1 MSAFLRPEWDTPPN
15 GDFASYVERLTQSP
29 RPVSES
35 SMAPL
40 SGDRAPAA
48 KRRANRSAAHASA
61 GRVESPQLSVSS
73 ASRAVLLR
81 LLKALRHILLIAML
95 LLGALLF
102 VKGSGS
108 LIGIAFMGFL
118 LWLVHSAV
126 SALSTAVPVKD
137 KAQAAPLQ
145 SLLHTLKQVQKSSS
159 PHRK

>member
-40 SGDRAPAA
+40 PGRQAPAA
-48 KRRANRSAAHASA
+48 KKRANRSAAHSPA

-81 LLKALRHILLIAML
+81 LLKALRRVLLIAML
-95 LLGALLF
+95 LLGALFF

-108 LIGIAFMGFL
+108 LIGMAFMGFL
-118 LWLVHSAV
+118 LWLVHSGV
-126 SALSTAVPVKD
+126 SALSAAAPVQD

-145 SLLHTLKQVQKSSS
+145 SLLHTLKQVQQSSS
-159 PHRK
+159 SHRK